1 MKRLVWVLM
10 LTAVVALF
18 LSWQTYRYVRDWG
31 LEQVHETG
39 SQRLLD
45 TISALRTTIN
55 QYRYL
60 PFLLSQSR
68 DVRELLLQPFPER
81 IIRVSRY
88 LEQTNLIAGSAA
100 LMVLDTSGKVMA
112 YSDWQTP
119 GGAQLSYHDAVFFQ
133 QALAGEQG
141 RYFVTEAEGVG
152 ASYYLSAPI
161 YDQQRLL
168 GVSVVRLDVS
178 KLREQLSLDHAYYVA
193 DVKSQLL
200 FSSTQLNRMTADI
213 WPLQGHREEQL
224 LDLRT
229 IRIWPA
235 VDAPQMDI
243 QVLLDDLRWRVG
255 VLEPVA
261 PAVRRAVFA
270 AFTVAGGCLALV
282 LLVLYVR
289 EYRLKRRSQAALLN
303 AQRESEQR
311 QRYIINTA
319 QVGLISVASNGKIQ
333 FVNPMVMQQFGVSQQ
348 LIEQQPLKS
357 LFADL
362 DSFAPLQLWF
372 RRFERGEF
380 NPITGYEVVG
390 RRSDG
395 SAFPMLFSIRL
406 MMALPQ
412 PTYLVTI
419 IDITRRK
426 RLEYALREANE
437 SLEQKVQA
445 RTQALRSTQAELVQA
460 EKLAALGRMSTAI
473 VHELNQP
480 LTAMRNYLA
489 ICKQAQDHP
498 ELMQENIALLGG
510 LVDRMALIT
519 GQLKSFAYK
528 KPQQMGQADVAAL
541 LARALR
547 HMAVRFQEQHISVE
561 YQEPE
566 STVWVAGDAIRVEQ
580 VINNLLSNACDALQ
594 DRATDR
600 ALWLSLKVSEH
611 WVSFK
616 VKDNGPGAD
625 EEQLNHMFEP
635 FYTTKQMGEGLGLG
649 LAIVASIVRDIGG
662 RVEVAANDDAGLC
675 FTVLFRCVESAD

>member
-1 MKRLVWVLM
+1 MKRVVWVLV
-10 LTAVVALF
+10 LTAVLALF
-18 LSWQTYRYVRDWG
+18 LSWQAYRYVRDWG
-31 LEQVHETG
+31 LAQVHETG

-119 GGAQLSYHDAVFFQ
+119 GGARLSYHDAVFFQ

-141 RYFVTEAEGVG
+141 RYFVTETQGVG

-200 FSSTQLNRMTADI
+200 FSSSQFDRTTEAV
-213 WPLQGHREEQL
+213 WPLTDQQQEQL
-224 LDLRT
+224 LDFRQ
-229 IRIWPA
+229 IRIWSS
-235 VDAPQMDI
+235 DSDPQMDI
-243 QVLLDDLRWRVG
+243 QVLLDDLRWQVG
-255 VLEPVA
+255 VLEPVT
-261 PAVRRAVFA
+261 PAIRRAVFA
-270 AFTVAGGCLALV
+270 AFSVAGGCLALV

-289 EYRLKRRSQAALLN
+289 EYRLKRRSQLALIY

-348 LIEQQPLKS
+348 LIEQQPLKL

-406 MMALPQ
+406 MVALPQ

-489 ICKQAQDHP
+489 ICKQAQEHP
-498 ELMQENIALLGG
+498 DLMQENIALLGG

-528 KPQQMGQADVAAL
+528 KPQQAGQADIAAL
-541 LARALR
+541 LERTIR
-547 HMAVRFQEQHISVE
+547 QMAVRFEQAQIAVE
-561 YQEPE
+561 YHLPA
-566 STVWVAGDAIRVEQ
+566 STEWVAGDAVRVEQ
-580 VINNLLSNACDALQ
+580 VINNLLGNACDALQ
-594 DRATDR
+594 ESASNRSLML
-600 ALWLSLKVSEH
+600 ALERRGEWIALT
-611 WVSFK
+611 

-625 EEQLNHMFEP
+625 DEQLSHMFEP
-635 FYTTKQMGEGLGLG
+635 FYTTKPMGEGLGLG

-662 RVEVAANDDAGLC
+662 RIDVTANDDAGLC
-675 FTVLFRCVESAD
+675 FTVLFRRVESVD

>member
-1 MKRLVWVLM
+1 
-10 LTAVVALF
+10 
-18 LSWQTYRYVRDWG
+18 
-31 LEQVHETG
+31 
-39 SQRLLD
+39 
-45 TISALRTTIN
+45 
-55 QYRYL
+55 
-60 PFLLSQSR
+60 
-68 DVRELLLQPFPER
+68 
-81 IIRVSRY
+81 
-88 LEQTNLIAGSAA
+88 
-100 LMVLDTSGKVMA
+100 
-112 YSDWQTP
+112 
-119 GGAQLSYHDAVFFQ
+119 
-133 QALAGEQG
+133 
-141 RYFVTEAEGVG
+141 
-152 ASYYLSAPI
+152 
-161 YDQQRLL
+161 
-168 GVSVVRLDVS
+168 
-178 KLREQLSLDHAYYVA
+178 
-193 DVKSQLL
+193 
-200 FSSTQLNRMTADI
+200 MTADI

-235 VDAPQMDI
+235 ADAPQMDI

-594 DRATDR
+594 DRAADR
-600 ALWLSLKVSEH
+600 ALWLSLEVSEH